1 MRIFL
6 LALCTLFLCVS
17 TSVGATGLRYATGF
31 TVEKRDGVTLIR
43 VKRPWLGAAA
53 EFFYLLKK
61 PGQKTPP
68 GYEQY
73 QVVEVPVRRVVA
85 LSTTVI
91 GFLDRLDVA
100 DSLIGFSDPRRICT
114 PAVARRAEEG
124 TMATVGDGSNLQVEK
139 LLALSPD
146 LIFTFAT
153 GSFRDTHPKLIEAGL
168 PVALVGEYM
177 EEHPL
182 GRAEWIKYIGL
193 FFDREAEA
201 EKVFS
206 AVEARY
212 NALVRTVAESGD
224 DSRPTTFTGTPFHG
238 QWHVAGGRSYVARL
252 LADAGAG
259 YLWKTSDWR
268 GAKPVDVEVVF
279 ARALNADKWLNPG
292 VWKSLRQGRAA
303 DPRFAR
309 FSSLQ
314 HGELYNNNR
323 RVNAFGSNDYWESGV
338 VAPDLVLADLVRI
351 FHPQLLPDHKLY
363 YYMRLPEK

>member
-73 QVVEVPVRRVVA
+73 QVVEVPV
-85 LSTTVI
+85 
-91 GFLDRLDVA
+91 
-100 DSLIGFSDPRRICT
+100 
-114 PAVARRAEEG
+114 
-124 TMATVGDGSNLQVEK
+124 NLQVEK